1 MISRRWVD
9 VAVGAVV
16 ALGIAILVAGGSA
29 QRLPW
34 AVAGLVLLLAAYL
47 MARPSAGAE
56 DPRRFAVF
64 LVVATLAIA
73 VMTFGEVSL
82 ATMQVIVYPL
92 VWIFAPLR
100 RDGIVGSVVVG
111 AGMFLGYAAGFAF
124 APDAVLEASAVA
136 TVSVA
141 FSIAMG
147 WWITA
152 IAEYGQ
158 ERGRLLAELSEAH
171 QQVEALSRDK
181 GAADEREHL
190 AREIHDTLA
199 QTLAGIVMLA
209 EQAGRRSR
217 AGDTDGAAA
226 AVERLEVAAR
236 DALDEARAIVART
249 AAVPGD
255 PVLGAAV
262 ERLADRFRADTG
274 LAISVVDTASGTV
287 PDVGTGPAPDV
298 GVDRETQVVAL
309 RCLQEA
315 LSNVRKHAG
324 AARVS
329 VSLSRDDD
337 GALRLV
343 VEDDGRGFDAS
354 STRTGYGLDGMR
366 ERVALAGGT
375 LEVTAIAGAGTT
387 LVVRLPAPAAREA
400 ARAAAVRA

>member
-1 MISRRWVD
+1 MD
-9 VAVGAVV
+9 VAVGVV
-16 ALGIAILVAGGSA
+16 LALGVGILAAAGEA
-29 QRLPW
+29 ERLPW

-47 MARPSAGAE
+47 IARPSAGAE

-64 LVVATLAIA
+64 LAIVTVSIA
-73 VMTFGEVSL
+73 AMTFGEVSL

-100 RDGIVGSVVVG
+100 RDGVVGSLSVG
-111 AGMFLGYAAGFAF
+111 AGMLVGYAGGFGF
-124 APDAVLEASAVA
+124 APDALLEAAAVA
-136 TVSVA
+136 VLSVA

-147 WWITA
+147 WWISA
-152 IAEYGQ
+152 IAAYGT
-158 ERGRLLAELSEAH
+158 ERARLLDELSRAQ

-217 AGDTDGAAA
+217 AGDVDGAAA

-236 DALDEARAIVART
+236 DALGEARAIVART

-262 ERLADRFRADTG
+262 ERLAERFRADTG
-274 LAISVVDTASGTV
+274 LEISVVDTASG
-287 PDVGTGPAPDV
+287 
-298 GVDRETQVVAL
+298 VDRETQVVVL

-324 AARVS
+324 AARVT
-329 VSLSRDDD
+329 VTLAGEDD
-337 GALRLV
+337 GTLRLV
-343 VEDDGRGFDAS
+343 VEDDGRGFDVS
-354 STRTGYGLDGMR
+354 SPRTGYGLDGMSD
-366 ERVALAGGT
+366 RVALAGGT
-375 LEVTAIAGAGTT
+375 VEVTAVPGAGTT
-387 LVVRLPAPAAREA
+387 LSVRLPAPAAAVPSAGA
-400 ARAAAVRA
+400 AVPSAGAAVRA